1 MIKKAHEIKKDV
13 HMDFR
18 GGKGEVTF
26 YHYMDEASSLGAGRL
41 FCKTVLP
48 PGSSI
53 GVHKHVGDHETY
65 FIIEGTGTVSDDG
78 VLVEVGP
85 GDLNHCLEGHEH
97 GIENTGTADLVY
109 IANILYTEQKKG

>member
-1 MIKKAHEIKKDV
+1 MIKKAPEVNKAV
-13 HMDFR
+13 HKDFR

-26 YHYMDEASSLGAGRL
+26 YHYMDEASSNGMGRF

-53 GVHKHVGDHETY
+53 GVHQHVGDHEVY
-65 FIIEGTGTVSDDG
+65 YILEGKGVVSDDG

-85 GDLNHCLEGHEH
+85 GDLNHCLDGHEH
-97 GIENTGTADLVY
+97 GIENTGTVDLVY
-109 IANILYTEQKKG
+109 IANILYSVQKKG

>member
-1 MIKKAHEIKKDV
+1 MITKAHEIKKEV
-13 HMDFR
+13 HTNFR
-18 GGKGEVTF
+18 GGKGDVIL
-26 YHYMDEASSLGAGRL
+26 YHYMDQASSNGAGRL

-65 FIIEGTGTVSDDG
+65 YILEGTGHVSDDG
-78 VLVEVGP
+78 VLVKVGP

-97 GIENTGTADLVY
+97 GIENTGSTDLVY
-109 IANILYTEQKKG
+109 IANILFTEQKK